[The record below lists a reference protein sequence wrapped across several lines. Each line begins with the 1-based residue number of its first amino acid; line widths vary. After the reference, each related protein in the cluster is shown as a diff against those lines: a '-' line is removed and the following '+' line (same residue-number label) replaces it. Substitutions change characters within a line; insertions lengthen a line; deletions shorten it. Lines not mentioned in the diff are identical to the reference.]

1 MAQMII
7 NPQDGPPHGGPY
19 SHGIRVG
26 DMVFTAGQGPFNAA
40 GELIGDDV
48 AAQTEVVLDNIERI
62 LSEAGA
68 SLRDVVRVT
77 AHLQDLAG
85 DFAAYNEVYAEFFN
99 EDGPTRTTVAV
110 RELPHPDLLIEIQAV
125 AYKPEGTP

>member
-1 MAQMII
+1 MAQAII

-40 GELIGDDV
+40 GEMVGDDV

-62 LSEAGA
+62 LREAG
-68 SLRDVVRVT
+68 SGLGDVVRVT
-77 AHLQDLAG
+77 AHLQDLQR
-85 DFAAYNEVYAEFFN
+85 DFAAYNEVYARRFG
-99 EDGPTRTTVAV
+99 DHRPCRTTVGSTLGGFLV
-110 RELPHPDLLIEIQAV
+110 EIDVIAI
-125 AYKPEGTP
+125 AGSAG

>member
-1 MAQMII
+1 MPQTII

-40 GELIGDDV
+40 GDLVGDDV

-62 LSEAGA
+62 LAEAGS

-77 AHLQDLAG
+77 AHLQDLKG
-85 DFAAYNEVYAEFFN
+85 DFAAYNAVYARRFG
-99 EDGPTRTTVAV
+99 DHRPCRTTVGSTLGGFLV
-110 RELPHPDLLIEIQAV
+110 EIDVIAI
-125 AYKPEGTP
+125 AGSGA